1 MASGK
6 GFINKYSDLVL
17 AVMVVAIVG
26 MMIVPL
32 PTHLLDILL
41 VFNIS
46 ISVVVLLI
54 SLYVPQALRLS
65 VFPTLLLITTMYRLS
80 LTISTTRLILLTGD
94 PGEVV
99 IAFGNFVVQG
109 NFVVGAVIFIILVI
123 VNFIVISKGSERV
136 AEVAARFT
144 LDAMPGK
151 QMSID
156 ADLRA
161 GSMDQEEGK
170 KKRRDLERE
179 SQLFGAMD
187 GAMKFVKGDAIAGII
202 ITVVNIV
209 GGLIIGVTD
218 KGLSVAD
225 AAKKYTLLTIGDGL
239 IGMIPALLIST
250 AAGIIV
256 TRVGGDEEGA
266 HLGKDMGSQLT
277 AYPKAIAIAAGML
290 IVLGLIPGLP
300 LVPFF
305 IMGGGLGFAGFSM
318 LKRERKIASGEIDVA
333 AEAAAEEAADAAK
346 AKAKG
351 APPPA
356 VEPKPKEPMNP
367 DSELFIPVVTP
378 IVLEVSDSLVP
389 YVDSRQD
396 GGRFLYELV
405 PFMRDGLF
413 VELGVRYPGVR
424 ARGNPSLQPGQY
436 SIQINEVP
444 VVTGTAQ
451 IGSILVND
459 TADRLRMMGVD
470 GAEAVNPATRHSAA
484 WVSEQHKPML
494 ESAGLTTWDVPGYMI
509 LHLAAVLRRHAREFV
524 GVQETQSM
532 LDQLEKAFPAIVKEV
547 VPKVVNVLKLTDIL
561 GRLVEEEISIR
572 DLRGILQ
579 AVADHGQIEADS
591 VMLTEHVRVSQK
603 RYISHKYARG
613 TNTLVVYLLD
623 PQIEEAIRGSVKRT
637 AAGTHLA
644 LEPDLAQEIVQ
655 AVRNECGHLP
665 PTAQRPVLLTPM
677 DIRRYVRKLLEYE
690 FNPAF
695 TVVSYQELSPDLN
708 IQPVARISTR

>member
-1 MASGK
+1 MGANS
-6 GFINKYSDLVL
+6 FINKYSDIVL
-17 AVMVVAIVG
+17 ACVVVAIVG

-32 PTHLLDILL
+32 PTPLLDVLL
-41 VFNIS
+41 TFNIS
-46 ISVVVLLI
+46 IAVMVLLI
-54 SLYVPQALRLS
+54 SLYVPHALQLS
-65 VFPTLLLITTMYRLS
+65 VFPTLLLVTTMYRLS

-99 IAFGNFVVQG
+99 VAFGNFVVRG
-109 NFVVGAVIFIILVI
+109 NFVVGGVIFVILTV

-161 GSMDQEEGK
+161 GAIDMEQGK

-179 SQLFGAMD
+179 SALFGAMD
-187 GAMKFVKGDAIAGII
+187 GAMKFVKGDAIASII

-209 GGLIIGVTD
+209 GGLVIGVMQ
-218 KGLSVAD
+218 KGLTVGD
-225 AAKKYTLLTIGDGL
+225 AAKKYSLLTIGDGL
-239 IGMIPALLIST
+239 VGMIPAILIST

-256 TRVGGDEEGA
+256 TRVGGEEEGA

-277 AYPKAIAIAAGML
+277 AYPKAIAILSGML
-290 IVLGLIPGLP
+290 LVLAAVPGLP
-300 LVPFF
+300 KVPFLLL
-305 IMGGGLGFAGFSM
+305 GLGAGFWGYAM
-318 LKRERKIASGEIDVA
+318 LRKDKQA
-333 AEAAAEEAADAAK
+333 ALAEENGGVMPGSEK
-346 AKAKG
+346 QEGG
-351 APPPA
+351 APQA
-356 VEPKPKEPMNP
+356 VEPGPKEPINP

-378 IVLEVSDSLVP
+378 IVLEVSDALVP
-389 YVDSRQD
+389 FVDSRQD
-396 GGRFLYELV
+396 GGRFLYELI

-424 ARGNPSLQPGQY
+424 ARGNPSLPPGSYQ
-436 SIQINEVP
+436 IQINEVP
-444 VVTGTAQ
+444 VVTGQATL
-451 IGSILVND
+451 GHILVND
-459 TADRLRMMGVD
+459 TVERLKLMNVAGF
-470 GAEAVNPATRHSAA
+470 EAINPATRQPAA
-484 WVSEQHKPML
+484 WVPEQHKEML
-494 ESAGLTTWDVPGYMI
+494 EAAGLTTWDVPGYII

-524 GVQETQSM
+524 GVQEAQSM

-579 AVADHGQIEADS
+579 ALAEYGQIEADN
-591 VMLTEHVRVSQK
+591 VMLTEHVRAAQK
-603 RYISHKYARG
+603 RYVSHKYARG

-623 PQIEEAIRGSVKRT
+623 PQIEEAIRGSIKRT
-637 AAGTHLA
+637 SAGTHLA
-644 LEPDLAQEIVQ
+644 LEPDIAQEIVQ
-655 AVRNECGHLP
+655 AVKNECGHLP
-665 PTAQRPVLLTPM
+665 PTAQRPVILTAM

-690 FNPAF
+690 FNPPF
-695 TVVSYQELSPDLN
+695 SVVSYQELSPDLN